1 MFSRFVKLSTVFQ
14 KFSFISC
21 SFSFLSCSFSF
32 LSFLPPSFSFPH
44 LSLFLLHIIY
54 FLPFFFPS
62 LFPSFF
68 LFSLPST
75 QSIILYFCSHL
86 VSFWDE
92 DGVMEAHTLYS
103 LYTGKP
109 WTVCGLI
116 QVWDRV
122 KIHSALTE
130 LNFFF
135 FLYFSHLYLIY
146 SMGREFSSKMIFNSN
161 VVLFNC

>member
-1 MFSRFVKLSTVFQ
+1 MTRIQGGERWGQKTNLGKLFMFSRFVKLSTVFQ
-14 KFSFISC
+14 KAS
-21 SFSFLSCSFSF
+21 LMSCSFSF

-54 FLPFFFPS
+54 FLPLFFTSLFFPS

-68 LFSLPST
+68 LSFLPIT
-75 QSIILYFCSHL
+75 QSMILYFCSHL
-86 VSFWDE
+86 VGFWNE
-92 DGVMEAHTLYS
+92 DGVMEAHILYS

-122 KIHSALTE
+122 KIQSALIE
-130 LNFFF
+130 FF
-135 FLYFSHLYLIY
+135 
-146 SMGREFSSKMIFNSN
+146 KKIF
-161 VVLFNC
+161 VF